1 MRLRTISAPKGG
13 LCPSLLAL
21 ALKNRPFSRAPP
33 PPQRKFLRAPLRREP
48 EKKWPFLCTYTHFS
62 KENDTTQPNTD
73 RFQRPSQRT
82 HFFSG
87 PQLSPCMGMQQG
99 GPRRTGRQSP
109 GYHFR
114 SPGPPTA
121 RVLRDI
127 RPKCKVRL
135 YATCPRRAR
144 PASRQ
149 LRAFRERR
157 FAARAGENVDS
168 VHAYDMFSV
177 NFDDMN
183 GSHHFWR

>member
-33 PPQRKFLRAPLRREP
+33 PHKESFCERRFGASQRKNGLFYARTRI
-48 EKKWPFLCTYTHFS
+48 FS

-144 PASRQ
+144 PARQ